1 MTAAARPNLG
11 KSAAS
16 GNILSIKG
24 LTKIFGGLTA
34 VNNVDLEIPRQSI
47 VSVIGPNGAG
57 KTTFF
62 NMITGIYEPS
72 SGTVDLDGENL
83 IGLRPDQVTAA
94 GIARTFQNI
103 RLFASMDSQENVMVG
118 RHSRLKATYIDSL
131 LRTKRFH
138 ESEKEAE
145 DVANLMLEFVGL
157 ARFRHDLATNLPYG
171 DQRKLEIARALA
183 TSPKLVLLDEPAAGM
198 NPRETEEL
206 KSLIRRI
213 RDDLGVTVCL
223 IEHDMRLVMTLSEHI
238 TVLDYGTKIAEGLP
252 HEIRNNPKVME
263 AYLGRGAVAGEYGKE
278 EVVKGSAN
286 A

>member
-1 MTAAARPNLG
+1 MSNRASARPAP
-11 KSAAS
+11 SS
-16 GNILSIKG
+16 TILSIKG

-34 VNNVDLEIPRQSI
+34 VNSVDLEIPRQSI

-72 SGTVDLDGENL
+72 SGSVDLDGVSL
-83 IGLRPDQVTAA
+83 LGLRPDQVTSA

-118 RHSRLKATYIDSL
+118 RHSRLKAGYIDSL

-157 ARFRHDLATNLPYG
+157 SRFRHELATNLPYG

-223 IEHDMRLVMTLSEHI
+223 IEHDMRLVMTLSEYI
-238 TVLDYGTKIAEGLP
+238 TVLDYGSKIAEGLP
-252 HEIRNNPKVME
+252 HEVRNNPKVME
-263 AYLGRGAVAGEYGKE
+263 AYLGRGAAAGEYGKE
-278 EVVKGSAN
+278 EQLKGGAN